1 MRCFKIVLT
10 AAVCLSVTAGFL
22 IAGDGSPVRIE
33 FEKNSKRIDMITGKK
48 LPDYRLAVRGSFQFF
63 SGRLDEPEDFVR
75 YCFEAP
81 RKMPVERLRSM
92 EKFQPS
98 HSMWR
103 LKLTGRADSPQFIPR
118 VYSLAV
124 SFIPLNN
131 ETKKPEKRVYILLD
145 ELRMID
151 WESETK

>member
-10 AAVCLSVTAGFL
+10 AAVCLSVMAGFL
-22 IAGDGSPVRIE
+22 VAGAESPVRIE

-75 YCFEAP
+75 YYHDGP
-81 RKMPVERLRSM
+81 RKAPVERLRSM

-98 HSMWR
+98 HFLWR
-103 LKLTGRADSPQFIPR
+103 LRFTGRADSPQYTPR

-131 ETKKPEKRVYILLD
+131 ETKKPERRVYILLN

-151 WESETK
+151 WESEAK